1 MKIVREWRREM
12 VADRNNAVNS
22 GLFLTNKT
30 NGLIISISNRCKY
43 LYLKSKKKGGREK
56 RQEAVGA
63 V

>member
-1 MKIVREWRREM
+1 M